1 MVEVNKNE
9 HKEAQKTVR
18 RLCEEFG
25 LTFGMLNRSLA
36 KVEKVKKK
44 IFYSFQGLV
53 TIVPKVLLKK

>member
-53 TIVPKVLLKK
+53 TFVPKVLLKK